1 MFHEFELVEHI
12 LIIVAFFILLTRK
25 SPIFFIII
33 VVSVLIQLGIVWD
46 LKDKIIK
53 ENCFEHKVNFL
64 SKTIK
69 IC

>member
-1 MFHEFELVEHI
+1 MFHEFKLVEHI
-12 LIIVAFFILLTRK
+12 LVIVAFFILLTRR
-25 SPIFFIII
+25 SAIFLIII
-33 VVSVLIQLGIVWD
+33 IISVIIQLAIVWD
-46 LKDKIIK
+46 LKGKIVI